1 MQVCRTDVFAPPVR
15 RQFVH
20 RIWPLLLVAA
30 GLAGTSAEAQVRA
43 HMLSTHGVRI
53 TVPDGW
59 LRAGRISNCSD
70 PRQVLAL
77 ARPHDGALILVLE
90 TRGRA
95 FPARSAFRLSPQP
108 IRFEGCCGQ
117 PTGPGYRFAFRE
129 RGREFYAFVYSKD
142 RAGARGAVAIL
153 NTLRV
158 S

>member
-1 MQVCRTDVFAPPVR
+1 
-15 RQFVH
+15 VH
-20 RIWPLLLVAA
+20 RFWPVLLVAA
-30 GLAGTSAEAQVRA
+30 GLAGTSAEAQVPA
-43 HMLSTHGVRI
+43 HTLSTHGVRI

-59 LRAGRISNCSD
+59 LGAGGLSDCSD

-77 ARPHDGALILVLE
+77 ARRHDGVVILVLE
-90 TRGRA
+90 TSGRS
-95 FPARSAFRLSPQP
+95 FPARSTFHLSPQP

-129 RGREFYAFVYSKD
+129 GGREFYAYVYSQH
-142 RAGARGAVAIL
+142 RAAAQGAVAIL